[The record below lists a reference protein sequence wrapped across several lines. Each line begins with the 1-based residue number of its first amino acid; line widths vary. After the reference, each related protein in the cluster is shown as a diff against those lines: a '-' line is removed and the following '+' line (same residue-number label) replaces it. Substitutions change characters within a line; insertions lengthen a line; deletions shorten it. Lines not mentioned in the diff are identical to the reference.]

1 MCGITGLINL
11 NGEHVSPI
19 ILQKMTD
26 AIAHRGP
33 DGEGQWIEGNVGLGH
48 RRLAIIAL
56 ILMSALRKQMRE
68 SGLIEHYTVREL
80 LREMDTLTRINYS
93 GKYGHIL
100 TELTKPQRQILKA
113 LDIPILDQSEA

>member
-19 ILQKMTD
+19 ILKKMTD
-26 AIAHRGP
+26 AIVHRGP
-33 DGEGQWIEGNVGLGH
+33 DGEGHWIEGNVGLGH

>member
-19 ILQKMTD
+19 ILKKMTD
-26 AIAHRGP
+26 AIVHRGP
-33 DGEGQWIEGNVGLGH
+33 DGEGHWIEGNVGLGH

-56 ILMSALRKQMRE
+56 ILISALRKQMRE